1 VSDHIADIIQEV
13 IYSNGIPNRKYLFCL
28 LGSESRYKNYPN
40 PVRRILDSVINDT
53 RDDKNKLTV
62 RDFRNVFATR
72 LINKGMN
79 LSHIQN
85 LLNHKTPAMTMRYAR
100 MLDTTGGDELK
111 EMFVGVK
118 L

>member
-72 LINKGMN
+72 LIKKERKEEARKRMIEDTKEKVKYKKGKD
-79 LSHIQN
+79 Q
-85 LLNHKTPAMTMRYAR
+85 
-100 MLDTTGGDELK
+100 
-111 EMFVGVK
+111 
-118 L
+118 